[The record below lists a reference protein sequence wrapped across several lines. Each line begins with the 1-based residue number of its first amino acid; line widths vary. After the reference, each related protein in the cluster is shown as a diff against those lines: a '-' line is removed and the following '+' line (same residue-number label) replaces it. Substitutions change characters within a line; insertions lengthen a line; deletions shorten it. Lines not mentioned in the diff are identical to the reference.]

1 MVIGMHVIQVTD
13 VVCDGKKSDMKQP
26 PVAALGLA
34 WANMVTTRLQLSR
47 TAQTV
52 PDPHQPTLA
61 VLVRTAKVVFAPY
74 LPNDTCH
81 FIVTR
86 AGVFGIS

>member
-1 MVIGMHVIQVTD
+1 
-13 VVCDGKKSDMKQP
+13 MKQR

-47 TAQTV
+47 TDHTV
-52 PDPHQPTLA
+52 PDPHQTTLA
-61 VLVRTAKVVFAPY
+61 VSVRTLQVVFAPH
-74 LPNDTCH
+74 LPKDTCH

>member
-1 MVIGMHVIQVTD
+1 MVIGVHVFQVTD
-13 VVCDGKKSDMKQP
+13 VVSNGTNSDMKQR

-47 TAQTV
+47 TAHTV
-52 PDPHQPTLA
+52 PDPHWATLA
-61 VLVRTAKVVFAPY
+61 VSVRTLEVVFSSH

>member
-1 MVIGMHVIQVTD
+1 VVISMHVFQVTD
-13 VVCDGKKSDMKQP
+13 VVCNEPNSDTKQR

-47 TAQTV
+47 TAHTV
-52 PDPHQPTLA
+52 PDPHQSTLA
-61 VLVRTAKVVFAPY
+61 VSVRTLEVVFAPH
-74 LPNDTCH
+74 LPNNSCH

-86 AGVFGIS
+86 AGVSGIS

>member
-1 MVIGMHVIQVTD
+1 MVIGMHVFQVTD
-13 VVCDGKKSDMKQP
+13 VVCNGIYSDTKQP

-34 WANMVTTRLQLSR
+34 WANLVTTRLQLSR
-47 TAQTV
+47 TAHSV

-61 VLVRTAKVVFAPY
+61 VSVRTLKVVFAPH

-86 AGVFGIS
+86 AGVFGIN

>member
-1 MVIGMHVIQVTD
+1 MVIGMHVMQVTD
-13 VVCDGKKSDMKQP
+13 VVCDGKKQP

-47 TAQTV
+47 TPQTV

-61 VLVRTAKVVFAPY
+61 VLVRTAEVVFAPY
-74 LPNDTCH
+74 LPNDTCQ

>member
-13 VVCDGKKSDMKQP
+13 VVCDGTNNEMKQP

-47 TAQTV
+47 TAQTQ

-61 VLVRTAKVVFAPY
+61 VSVRTMEIVFSPH